1 MINSDEF
8 LTEIDRITNEAL
20 QASRIVIDCKVP
32 GSAQASS
39 LARTRITKVNGFDSP
54 EKFGKALQKI
64 CVKIEKK
71 AMAMQNRIDA
81 VQRPLLLKL
90 INARIKQLQGVVSK
104 RSVSG
109 STSSSDIGF
118 SGWEF
123 TDPVIRINEEIC
135 NDAGVS
141 NFIKEHA
148 FQYAFA
154 WQRAFV
160 GIVTRLNVLSIVVQ
174 YFKPE
179 KPVVQ
184 EEVDAKILL
193 HSSVSRFAVLM
204 RLMFECDLIG
214 NTNKS
219 QLCQLLSQYFKT
231 DSSDT
236 ISVKSFRN
244 HFDIP
249 DTDGLAYWEDAFQ
262 SLKSMI
268 RELWDR
274 YHSN

>member
-8 LTEIDRITNEAL
+8 LAEIDRITNEAM
-20 QASRIVIDCKVP
+20 QASKIVIDCKNP
-32 GSAQASS
+32 GNGPILTSAI
-39 LARTRITKVNGFDSP
+39 ARFIKVNGYSTP
-54 EKFGKALQKI
+54 EQFGKALQGI
-64 CVKIEKK
+64 CVKIKKK

-81 VQRPLLLKL
+81 LQRPLLLKL
-90 INARIKQLQGVVSK
+90 INARLKQFQGVVSK
-104 RSVSG
+104 RAPSDG
-109 STSSSDIGF
+109 TTNSDIGF

-135 NDAGVS
+135 NDAGVRT
-141 NFIKEHA
+141 IIREHA
-148 FQYAFA
+148 FRYAFA
-154 WQRAFV
+154 WQRAFA
-160 GIVTRLNVLSIVVQ
+160 GIVLRLNVLGIVVQ

-184 EEVDAKILL
+184 EETEAKILL

-204 RLMFECDLIG
+204 RLMFECDFIG

-249 DTDGLAYWEDAFQ
+249 DTDGLAYWEEALQ
-262 SLKSMI
+262 SLKSTI
-268 RELWDR
+268 RELWVR